1 MSVAPPPTRKN
12 PRILVIEDSPV
23 DGMLLKRLTE
33 SNGIGVVEIVPDGLA
48 GFNRCLVNPPDV
60 LVLDL
65 ELPNLR
71 GEEILRMLRSTPRFR
86 TLPILIISEMPDA
99 RRRELELLR
108 IGADDYLEKPFDPK
122 RYVEALRKQL
132 QPREPGTVMLDA
144 QTAMAV
150 EDPPSTHKEV
160 PASSDFISRSMN
172 AVLGEEDT
180 VGPPAP
186 PHPGKKKQQPSED
199 ASDTSTKEGTRKG
212 PKPSDLDVFSGYH
225 LIEIIGSGGMG
236 TVYKARQVS
245 LNRLVALK
253 ILLKARAEAN
263 QVIDRFR
270 EEARIMASLSHR
282 NILQVIDAGDT
293 PLTLYIAMEFISTG
307 TLQDR
312 MMRSQIPIQEF
323 LSIANQTCNALIYLH
338 DRGIVHRDIKPGNIF
353 LTADG
358 SVKVGDFGISR
369 AQQAPSVSPV
379 TTAYQI
385 LGTPSFMAPE
395 VGVGIAATAASDQ
408 YSLGKTFLRLLLPAS
423 KVLTPEHL
431 RDTRP
436 DIPKGIV
443 EILRRMT
450 SSDTKMRFGS
460 MGEVKTAFARLG

>member
-1 MSVAPPPTRKN
+1 M
-12 PRILVIEDSPV
+12 IEDSPV

-33 SNGIGVVEIVPDGLA
+33 SNNIGQVEIVPDGLA
-48 GFNRCLVNPPDV
+48 GFNRCLVHPPDV

-86 TLPILIISEMPDA
+86 KLPILIISEMPDA

-132 QPREPGTVMLDA
+132 LPKEPGTVLLDA
-144 QTAMAV
+144 ETDMAADHPQT
-150 EDPPSTHKEV
+150 TRKQFN
-160 PASSDFISRSMN
+160 SSDFISKSMD

-180 VGPPAP
+180 DGIPVAP
-186 PHPGKKKQQPSED
+186 TRKDNVPGKVTTNSGAQPSE
-199 ASDTSTKEGTRKG
+199 
-212 PKPSDLDVFSGYH
+212 LDVFSGYH

-236 TVYKARQVS
+236 TVYKARQLS
-245 LNRLVALK
+245 LNRMVALK

-293 PLTLYIAMEFISTG
+293 ALTLYIAMEFISTG

-312 MMRSQIPIQEF
+312 MLRSQIPIQEF

-338 DRGIVHRDIKPGNIF
+338 ERGIVHRDIKPGNIF
-353 LTADG
+353 LTTDG

-369 AQQAPSVSPV
+369 AQQNPSINPV

-395 VGVGIAATAASDQ
+395 VGVGIPATAASDQ
-408 YSLGKTFLRLLLPAS
+408 YSLGKTFLRLLMPAS
-423 KVLTPEHL
+423 KILTPEYL
-431 RDTRP
+431 REMRP
-436 DIPKGIV
+436 DVPKGIG

-450 SSDTKMRFGS
+450 SSDTKSRFGD